1 LFDTERCSTVAASIG
16 QGDSVDPEKMASDVV
31 EPPWWRPSRG
41 TGRRRQPL
49 SREAIIEAA
58 VRVLDAEG
66 ADALTVRR
74 LGEELDTGSA
84 TLYWYVGS
92 KDELGELVY
101 DHVMGE
107 VELPEPDPD
116 RWQDQIKQLAR
127 EAYRVMLRHN
137 DAVRLSLGRIP
148 VGPNM
153 LRIMEW
159 SLELFRRAG
168 IDERAAGYFGDIF
181 GRYLDA
187 SVLEVTARGGP
198 PVEQVGAYFQSLPRD
213 RFPNVLALAA
223 TMMGGDDDE
232 RFEFGL
238 DLLVRG
244 LETYVSDGA
253 KSTGATAR
261 ARTRRS
267 SGGRAG
273 SAR

>member
-1 LFDTERCSTVAASIG
+1 MTDDTPSA
-16 QGDSVDPEKMASDVV
+16 VV
-31 EPPWWRPSRG
+31 EPPWWRPSRA

-49 SREAIIEAA
+49 SRELIIEAA
-58 VRVLDAEG
+58 VRILDAEG

-116 RWQDQIKQLAR
+116 RWQDQIKQLGR
-127 EAYRVMLRHN
+127 QAYRVMLRHN
-137 DAVRLSLGRIP
+137 DAVRLSLGRVP

-168 IDERAAGYFGDIF
+168 IDERAASFFGDIF

-187 SVLEVTARGGP
+187 SVLEVTAHGGP
-198 PVEQVGAYFQSLPRD
+198 PVEQVGAYFQSLPPD
-213 RFPNVLALAA
+213 RFPNVAALAA
-223 TMMGGDDDE
+223 TMTGGDDDE

-244 LETYVSDGA
+244 LETYVSEER
-253 KSTGATAR
+253 KSRDASPRT
-261 ARTRRS
+261 RTRRS
-267 SGGRAG
+267 SGRAG
-273 SAR
+273 SGR

>member
-1 LFDTERCSTVAASIG
+1 
-16 QGDSVDPEKMASDVV
+16 VDPEQMGSDVV
-31 EPPWWRPSRG
+31 EPPWWRPSRA

-49 SREAIIEAA
+49 SREVIIEAA

-101 DHVMGE
+101 DRVMGE

-168 IDERAAGYFGDIF
+168 IDERAAGFFGDIF

-213 RFPNVLALAA
+213 RFPNVIGLAA

-244 LETYVSDGA
+244 LETYAGDNA
-253 KSTGATAR
+253 KSTEGTAR
-261 ARTRRS
+261 APTRRS
-267 SGGRAG
+267 PGGRAG

>member
-168 IDERAAGYFGDIF
+168 IDERAAGYFGDI
-181 GRYLDA
+181 
-187 SVLEVTARGGP
+187 
-198 PVEQVGAYFQSLPRD
+198 GAYFQSLPRD